1 MNYNLRIITLLKI
14 KHIMGIE
21 EKINADVKASM
32 LAKNAKRLEAVR
44 AIKAVILLLKTSP
57 EGLTEENATK
67 AIQREYKKRKET
79 YDIYIQQN
87 RADLAEDELA
97 QALIM
102 EEYLPKQLSEDE
114 IKTIIKNAITE
125 IAATS
130 AADMGKVMGA
140 ANKVIAGRADGKLV
154 SQIVKELLG

>member
-1 MNYNLRIITLLKI
+1 
-14 KHIMGIE
+14 MGIE

-44 AIKAVILLLKTSP
+44 AIKAAILLLKTSA
-57 EGLTEENATK
+57 EGLTEESALK
-67 AIQREYKKRKET
+67 AIQKEYKKSKET
-79 YDIYIQQN
+79 AEIYIQQK

-102 EEYLPKQLSEDE
+102 EEYLPKQLSADE
-114 IKTIIKNAITE
+114 LKTIIKNTITE
-125 IAATS
+125 LGATTS
-130 AADMGKVMGA
+130 ADMGKVMGA

-154 SQIVKELLG
+154 SQFVKELLG

>member
-1 MNYNLRIITLLKI
+1 
-14 KHIMGIE
+14 MGIE

-44 AIKAVILLLKTSP
+44 AIKAAILLLKTSP
-57 EGLTEENATK
+57 EGLTEESATK

-87 RADLAEDELA
+87 RHDLAEDELA
-97 QALIM
+97 QALVM
-102 EEYLPKQLSEDE
+102 EEYLPKQLTEDE
-114 IKTIIKNAITE
+114 LKTIVKNAISE
-125 IAATS
+125 LGATS
-130 AADMGKVMGA
+130 SADMGKVMGA

-154 SQIVKELLG
+154 SQFVKELLG

>member
-1 MNYNLRIITLLKI
+1 
-14 KHIMGIE
+14 MGIE

-44 AIKAVILLLKTSP
+44 AIKAAILLLKTSA
-57 EGLTEENATK
+57 EGLTEESALK
-67 AIQREYKKRKET
+67 AIQKEYKKRKET
-79 YDIYIQQN
+79 AEIYIQQK

-102 EEYLPKQLSEDE
+102 EEYLPKQLSADE
-114 IKTIIKNAITE
+114 LKTIIKNTITE
-125 IAATS
+125 LGATTS
-130 AADMGKVMGA
+130 ADMGKVMGA

-154 SQIVKELLG
+154 SQFVKELLG

>member
-1 MNYNLRIITLLKI
+1 
-14 KHIMGIE
+14 MGIE

-114 IKTIIKNAITE
+114 LKTIVKNAITE
-125 IAATS
+125 IGATS

>member
-1 MNYNLRIITLLKI
+1 
-14 KHIMGIE
+14 MGIE

-57 EGLTEENATK
+57 EGLTEESATK

-87 RADLAEDELA
+87 RPDLAEDEIA

-114 IKTIIKNAITE
+114 LKTIVKNAITE
-125 IAATS
+125 LGATS

-140 ANKVIAGRADGKLV
+140 ANKIIAGRADGKLV

>member
-1 MNYNLRIITLLKI
+1 
-14 KHIMGIE
+14 MGIE

-57 EGLTEENATK
+57 EGLTEESATK

-87 RADLAEDELA
+87 RPDLAEDELA

-114 IKTIIKNAITE
+114 LKTIIKSAITE
-125 IAATS
+125 IGATS

-154 SQIVKELLG
+154 SQFVKELLA

>member
-1 MNYNLRIITLLKI
+1 
-14 KHIMGIE
+14 MGIE

-44 AIKAVILLLKTSP
+44 AIKAAILLLKTSP
-57 EGLTEENATK
+57 EGLTEESATK

-79 YDIYIQQN
+79 HDIYIQQN
-87 RADLAEDELA
+87 RPDLAEDEMA

-102 EEYLPKQLSEDE
+102 EEYLPKQLTEDE
-114 IKTIIKNAITE
+114 LRTIIKNAITE
-125 IAATS
+125 LGATT

-154 SQIVKELLG
+154 SQFVKELLG